1 MYLQES
7 LKFMAKEQV
16 MKLYCE
22 VQANPSLRDGLNTA
36 PDVEFFV
43 TMANQRGFAF
53 CYGLWGEG

>member
-1 MYLQES
+1 
-7 LKFMAKEQV
+7 MAKEQV